1 MNSRGYYCDEAGNI
15 VDKKGKVMF
24 HKDILEADGEI
35 PEVFRAGLLKS
46 DSASSLSRLM
56 SEIERNQPE
65 EVYNEERKSRVIVS
79 KNSGGN
85 SSVNS
90 QMDDTPSNYNA
101 MN

>member
-1 MNSRGYYCDEAGNI
+1 
-15 VDKKGKVMF
+15 
-24 HKDILEADGEI
+24 
-35 PEVFRAGLLKS
+35 
-46 DSASSLSRLM
+46 M

-65 EVYNEERKSRVIVS
+65 EVYNEERKTRVIVS